1 MSLKAFHVVFILA
14 SLALCF
20 GMSAWAF
27 WQYSDNESSSQ
38 THLLLGTFCL
48 ISGICLGIYGR
59 YFLRK
64 LRDVS
69 YL

>member
-14 SLALCF
+14 ALALCF
-20 GMSAWAF
+20 GVSAWAF
-27 WQYSDNESSSQ
+27 WKYSDSDSNSQ

-48 ISGICLGIYGR
+48 VCGICLGIYGR